1 MWSFF
6 LEFPQILLS
15 QRLNK
20 MTTSAVLWIY
30 IKVLL
35 RIQVTLF
42 TIKHKLELALIPRLS
57 SLVHP
62 VLIDLFCHQ
71 SLQLPWCIIQECQSQ
86 WGRISRSQVSP
97 QLHSLMLHKCKPLK
111 ANSPHSWT
119 LTSVEQGRHSI
130 KISILQ
136 LPIFGATVLLLIWLT
151 LLSCI
156 LMNIKTVHH
165 WLPLLIAKKQPK
177 ADSPQ
182 KNNSADNILQEFKA
196 HLNSLAAALC
206 SMNDS
211 LTFSMLHIYYNLS
224 KNLIVVIKSSFL

>member
-97 QLHSLMLHKCKPLK
+97 QLHSLILHKCKPLK

-136 LPIFGATVLLLIWLT
+136 LPIFGATVFIADLID
-151 LLSCI
+151 SAFI
-156 LMNIKTVHH
+156 YPDEH
-165 WLPLLIAKKQPK
+165 Q
-177 ADSPQ
+177 DSPPLTTTTDCQ
-182 KNNSADNILQEFKA
+182 K
-196 HLNSLAAALC
+196 
-206 SMNDS
+206 
-211 LTFSMLHIYYNLS
+211 TT
-224 KNLIVVIKSSFL
+224 KSWFPTEK